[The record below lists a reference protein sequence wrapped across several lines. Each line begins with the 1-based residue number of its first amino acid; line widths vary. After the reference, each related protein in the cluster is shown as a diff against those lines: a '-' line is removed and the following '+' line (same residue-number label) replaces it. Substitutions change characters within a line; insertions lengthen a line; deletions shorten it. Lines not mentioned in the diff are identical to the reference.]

1 MRREG
6 GTENDA
12 SYFVFVYLIDF
23 FSSPFSSNVFIC
35 VFSFPQLG
43 IQCAKKKDV
52 EDALKLRREINVDP
66 YQSEKF

>member
-1 MRREG
+1 MM
-6 GTENDA
+6 NPI
-12 SYFVFVYLIDF
+12 FVCVHLIDF
-23 FSSPFSSNVFIC
+23 YSPSNVFIC

>member
-1 MRREG
+1 MHHIC
-6 GTENDA
+6 
-12 SYFVFVYLIDF
+12 VCVHLIDF
-23 FSSPFSSNVFIC
+23 YSSFPSNVFIS

-66 YQSEKF
+66 YQSEKFWQVQFCAEYG